1 MGDNIEIK
9 NVKFTG
15 VNRSAGFFTAPYS
28 IIGFSEGIILST
40 GSVYN
45 VPGPNISNSI
55 SSENNLDGDDD
66 LNALIPGYHTYDA
79 TVLEFEFIPDND
91 TLSFRY
97 VLGSDE
103 YPEYVNSSYNDV
115 FGLFVNG
122 KNVALIPGT
131 QLPVSINNLNEHKN
145 NQYYRANHYGTN
157 EINIELDAIT
167 TVLTATA
174 SVIPGEINTMKIAIA
189 DAGDYS
195 FDSNIFIEAA
205 SFASIPIVFADPILE
220 REIRSYLNK
229 PTGEITKA
237 DVLGIERL
245 NLSSTGISNLEG
257 IQHLENL
264 KELLLWDN
272 NIHDVTPLSY
282 LLNLLWLDIGGNE
295 IEDISPLTNLTNL
308 QLLNADNNRIQDISP
323 INLMV
328 QLLSLDLSENLI
340 KFLGFNQGVS
350 IQSSQPSNPFNKLTK
365 LETLNLS
372 NNQIDDVSNLSGLV
386 NLRHLNLNENK
397 VNDISD
403 LNQLRSLQ
411 ELSIAYNQLEDISV
425 LSMFPDLIHLDLS
438 YNQISDISSFHNLTQ
453 LKQAAMYNNR
463 IENISPLSNLDNL
476 TVLMLSDNDIS
487 LSEPLS
493 QLNNL
498 RILHLSNNPI
508 TDHHALDQLKNL
520 LELYT
525 DEKYYSAEHWEE
537 QENVPTDKQWTIHF
551 NLPVDLSTVSS
562 DYIQVVNEDGER
574 EAVTVHIG
582 IDPKSVIV
590 QAPQGG
596 YDSGKTYYLLI
607 SQHIQSS
614 SSKLLDA
621 PISMKFTIAN
631 NTTSQFE
638 VMSGG
643 LKYVDAG
650 LQVKDWYQFFNQAS
664 SIMDKLESENHFVNY
679 VYQLPEDDPFKMLIN
694 QLSRES
700 VWFFQKGFNEHLD
713 ALYPDRKMLPEKLI
727 EVRGFFNEIRD
738 DDHPLLQKYN
748 IPDYSFESYLKDING
763 LVETA
768 INNLYVPSI
777 VSEPKSIYE
786 YLENTSKAV
795 KESTLKSIKLDHSLE
810 KSGNWFDNLFSSTYK
825 MKKGTSTQLNLTAV
839 YSVLVKER
847 SWWFD
852 NRVNKSIDITKS
864 SNSQWLSENRFVATV
879 YQGNV
884 KAIDKGDAVIKVRF
898 FGKSAKINIEVQ

>member
-1 MGDNIEIK
+1 MVFLK
-9 NVKFTG
+9 
-15 VNRSAGFFTAPYS
+15 
-28 IIGFSEGIILST
+28 GIILST

-350 IQSSQPSNPFNKLTK
+350 IQSSQPSNPFNKLIK

-621 PISMKFTIAN
+621 PINMKFTIAN

-748 IPDYSFESYLKDING
+748 IPR
-763 LVETA
+763 
-768 INNLYVPSI
+768 
-777 VSEPKSIYE
+777 
-786 YLENTSKAV
+786 
-795 KESTLKSIKLDHSLE
+795 
-810 KSGNWFDNLFSSTYK
+810 LF
-825 MKKGTSTQLNLTAV
+825 V
-839 YSVLVKER
+839 
-847 SWWFD
+847 
-852 NRVNKSIDITKS
+852 
-864 SNSQWLSENRFVATV
+864 
-879 YQGNV
+879 
-884 KAIDKGDAVIKVRF
+884 
-898 FGKSAKINIEVQ
+898 